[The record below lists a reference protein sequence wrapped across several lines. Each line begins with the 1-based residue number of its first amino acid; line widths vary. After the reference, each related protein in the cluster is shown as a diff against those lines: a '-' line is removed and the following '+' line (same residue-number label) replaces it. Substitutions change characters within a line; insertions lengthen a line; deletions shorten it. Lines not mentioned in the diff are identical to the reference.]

1 MKDMKA
7 GSPKDGFCL
16 ACFFQWRP
24 HKIAKAPEK
33 FRFQGTGAEPILSHA
48 AMRYLGLKAGWQG
61 PLLVFGVLFVD
72 VVLFCSKKL
81 YDIGGNI

>member
-7 GSPKDGFCL
+7 GSPKDVFFL
-16 ACFFQWRP
+16 ACFFQRRP
-24 HKIAKAPEK
+24 H
-33 FRFQGTGAEPILSHA
+33 FQGTGAGHTSISPILSHAA

-72 VVLFCSKKL
+72 DVFFCSKKL